1 MSNFEN
7 LDIHLHDIIIFLIY
21 IFILYIFHFSFA
33 VNFFINSTT

>member
-7 LDIHLHDIIIFLIY
+7 LDIHLHDIIFLIY
-21 IFILYIFHFSFA
+21 IFIFTSSIFSFA